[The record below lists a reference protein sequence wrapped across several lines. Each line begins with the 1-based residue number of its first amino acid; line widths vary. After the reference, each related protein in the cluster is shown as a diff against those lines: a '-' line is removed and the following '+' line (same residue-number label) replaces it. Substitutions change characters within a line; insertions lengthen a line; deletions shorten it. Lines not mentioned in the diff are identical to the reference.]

1 MNQETDKNIDLVSL
15 GVFIQEKKKKIMEI
29 DQTTIME
36 KRKSKYTKL
45 KMSQRD
51 GEKKNNTLKIIF
63 EIIIL

>member
-15 GVFIQEKKKKIMEI
+15 GALNLGKKKIMEV

-36 KRKSKYTKL
+36 KRKPKYTKL
-45 KMSQRD
+45 KMSQCD
-51 GEKKNNTLKIIF
+51 GQKKNNTLKIIF

>member
-15 GVFIQEKKKKIMEI
+15 GALNLGEKKKIMEV

-36 KRKSKYTKL
+36 KRKPKYTKL
-45 KMSQRD
+45 KMSQCD
-51 GEKKNNTLKIIF
+51 GQKKNNTLKIIF

>member
-1 MNQETDKNIDLVSL
+1 
-15 GVFIQEKKKKIMEI
+15 MEI

>member
-15 GVFIQEKKKKIMEI
+15 GALNLGEKKIMEV

-36 KRKSKYTKL
+36 KRKPKYTKL
-45 KMSQRD
+45 KMSQCD
-51 GEKKNNTLKIIF
+51 GQKKNNTLKIIF

>member
-15 GVFIQEKKKKIMEI
+15 GALNLGKKKKIMEV

-36 KRKSKYTKL
+36 KRKPKYTKL
-45 KMSQRD
+45 KMSQCD
-51 GEKKNNTLKIIF
+51 GQKKNNTLKIIF